1 LNRRLLLAA
10 AALGTVAIGIG
21 AYIGLESS
29 RGQTLTT
36 ARGEQRSLVLADGSR
51 VILDTATRLR
61 LHFSRER
68 RALELLTGQAH
79 FDVAKDP
86 ARPFIVTAGDK
97 QVIAVGTAFDV
108 SRELGVTSVML
119 TEGKIVVRQDGAAHV
134 LDQTLSPGDRLI
146 FQPDTR
152 VRQDRPNIA
161 AATAWQTGQVVFDDV
176 PLSEAVEHMNRYESK
191 PIVIADPAVG
201 SLHIS
206 GAYKS
211 GNADAFVKS
220 VSILL
225 PVVATADG
233 TQWVL
238 TKDPR
243 RR

>member
-1 LNRRLLLAA
+1 M
-10 AALGTVAIGIG
+10 
-21 AYIGLESS
+21 
-29 RGQTLTT
+29 
-36 ARGEQRSLVLADGSR
+36 RS
-51 VILDTATRLR
+51 I
-61 LHFSRER
+61 FSRER

-119 TEGKIVVRQDGAAHV
+119 TEGKIVVRQDGAAHAF
-134 LDQTLSPGDRLI
+134 DQTLSPGDRLI

-201 SLHIS
+201 SMHIS

-225 PVVATADG
+225 PVVATVDG